1 MARLCDGDIKI
12 TGTDID
18 KLMPPVSRF
27 GGSKL
32 KTFFEKYFGI
42 GGSAS
47 LTEEPQPFTYNTT
60 SEPTL
65 MVAEDKE
72 PYNTK

>member
-1 MARLCDGDIKI
+1 
-12 TGTDID
+12 
-18 KLMPPVSRF
+18 MPPVSRF

-65 MVAEDKE
+65 IVAEDKE